1 MIFNIVIK
9 DKKNIIEEVS
19 LFNHSIN
26 EAKEYELPSPVA
38 KK

>member
-1 MIFNIVIK
+1 LLGTHLDYAPDSEIK
-9 DKKNIIEEVS
+9 YNGTPFS
-19 LFNHSIN
+19 